1 MIWEI
6 LIIVEENR
14 KNWKMY
20 LNVEFNEIKRKRR
33 SGVERHDGVFFDGSH
48 SPIRRLNN
56 IHSVSSVS
64 DHNELGQFESAIAH
78 LQTWNRIKIIKKM
91 VDRKKNCMNE
101 WMKECYRW
109 GNGWGGRGRDFLAR
123 GRGRERRRRG
133 RLWEPFFGERER
145 ERGFGWLGWWWW
157 WWSLRVE
164 EKGFGVFIFDCYW
177 VGICIGKI
185 WQRDL
190 RTEYSIYMSYAF
202 GYSWFC
208 ILENSIALTLVDM
221 DTTQAS

>member
-1 MIWEI
+1 MMEFSLMALILRSEDWITFIPFPLCPITTNLGNLNPPLLISKPEI
-6 LIIVEENR
+6 KSKQSRKWLIGRKTAWMNERMNVTVGETVEEGEGGIF
-14 KNWKMY
+14 WHEVEGG
-20 LNVEFNEIKRKRR
+20 NV
-33 SGVERHDGVFFDGSH
+33 GDVDG
-48 SPIRRLNN
+48 
-56 IHSVSSVS
+56 
-64 DHNELGQFESAIAH
+64 FESH
-78 LQTWNRIKIIKKM
+78 
-91 VDRKKNCMNE
+91 
-101 WMKECYRW
+101 
-109 GNGWGGRGRDFLAR
+109 FLV
-123 GRGRERRRRG
+123 
-133 RLWEPFFGERER
+133 RER

-164 EKGFGVFIFDCYW
+164 EKGFGVFIFDCCW